1 MKALPAAAA
10 GAGWQR
16 RFDEHVGAVG
26 MGACF
31 VLVWDRMPRARVW
44 KQARSERGGSSG
56 SVNTFA
62 RVS

>member
-31 VLVWDRMPRARVW
+31 VLVWDRMPRAQAR
-44 KQARSERGGSSG
+44 KLARSERGGS
-56 SVNTFA
+56 
-62 RVS
+62 R